1 MKKNNLENI
10 TEKAIRED
18 PYCYTLTEMAAVM
31 GEDEAK
37 AFFYSLYN
45 KKPKA
50 KYQTVKIKEVFNGSD
65 TRKYAFELSDGYCI
79 ETVCIRRKTGTTV
92 CVSTMVGCP
101 VGCIF

>member
-37 AFFYSLYN
+37 AFFIL
-45 KKPKA
+45 
-50 KYQTVKIKEVFNGSD
+50 
-65 TRKYAFELSDGYCI
+65 
-79 ETVCIRRKTGTTV
+79 
-92 CVSTMVGCP
+92 STMKSQKQS
-101 VGCIF
+101 IRQ